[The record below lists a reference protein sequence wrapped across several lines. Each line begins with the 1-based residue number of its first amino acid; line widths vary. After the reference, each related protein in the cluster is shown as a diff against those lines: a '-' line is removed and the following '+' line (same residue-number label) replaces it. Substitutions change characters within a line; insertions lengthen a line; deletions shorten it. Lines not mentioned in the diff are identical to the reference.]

1 MIKSTTKKTIKIR
14 IILTCLLYT
23 SITDPKSDIV
33 EKDNVYVISL
43 ENVNL
48 RYMDR
53 YFESRYGERYLGR
66 TLVDTLSYGNMN
78 FEVYDFSVEETGNDG

>member
-1 MIKSTTKKTIKIR
+1 MDAKR
-14 IILTCLLYT
+14 
-23 SITDPKSDIV
+23 DIA

-53 YFESRYGERYLGR
+53 YYESLYKEGYKGR
-66 TLVDTLSYGNMN
+66 TLVDALDYGEQV
-78 FEVYDFSVEETGNDG
+78 FEGYDITAKEEAG

>member
-1 MIKSTTKKTIKIR
+1 M
-14 IILTCLLYT
+14 
-23 SITDPKSDIV
+23 
-33 EKDNVYVISL
+33 ISL

-66 TLVDTLSYGNMN
+66 TLMDTLSYGDMN